1 MLTYLGNFA
10 RTGDPNTAI
19 QGGTDSGLAL
29 PKWAQ
34 HTPRAERLMTL
45 RSVGVGVEMRPLA
58 SDVVSRF
65 LLLAGEYFTKVV
77 PRQLAQ
83 GQRAPDSQQVTRRGG
98 WTGRRRQRL

>member
-1 MLTYLGNFA
+1 MLTYLGNCA

-19 QGGTDSGLAL
+19 QGCTDSGLAL